1 MSQQQVTGRDTR
13 ADWVIMQAVHDAFRR
28 DLDDMIGAAKRGQ
41 APRGR
46 WAVFRDQL
54 TYHHTAEDEALWP
67 AVRAKL
73 AGDPDG
79 MALLAAME
87 DEHGLIDPLLA
98 AVDEALLTAVDG
110 ALAPD
115 AAGPQVSEQLTRL
128 KATLASHLA
137 HEESAALPLVSS
149 LLTQAELTAVNR
161 RFRKLGGLRQA
172 SVMFP
177 WALSAAAPQTRDQ
190 VLRLLPPPARLLYAL
205 VWRPR
210 YARRAAAF
218 FAPGGER

>member
-1 MSQQQVTGRDTR
+1 MSRQETIRRDPS

-28 DLDDMIGAAKRGQ
+28 DLDDIIGAAR
-41 APRGR
+41 RGR
-46 WAVFRDQL
+46 APLGRWTVFRDQL

-73 AGDPDG
+73 TADPDG
-79 MALLAAME
+79 VALLAAME
-87 DEHGLIDPLLA
+87 DEHSLIDPLLE
-98 AVDEALLTAVDG
+98 AVDD
-110 ALAPD
+110 ALALD
-115 AAGPQVSEQLTRL
+115 AAGPQVGELLTRL
-128 KATLASHLA
+128 KATLVSHLA

-177 WALSAAAPQTRDQ
+177 WALSATAPQTRDQ

-218 FAPGGER
+218 DPA

>member
-1 MSQQQVTGRDTR
+1 MSDQQATGRDTR
-13 ADWVIMQAVHDAFRR
+13 ADWVIMQAVHAAFRR
-28 DLDDMIGAAKRGQ
+28 DLDAMIGAANRGR

-46 WAVFRDQL
+46 WTVFRDQL

-73 AGDPDG
+73 TGDPG
-79 MALLAAME
+79 GVALLAAME
-87 DEHGLIDPLLA
+87 DEHSLIDPLLA
-98 AVDEALLTAVDG
+98 AVDA
-110 ALAPD
+110 ALALD
-115 AAGPQVSEQLTRL
+115 AAGPQVSELLTRL

-137 HEESAALPLVSS
+137 HEESAALPLVSA

-177 WALSAAAPQTRDQ
+177 WALSATAPQTRDQ

-218 FAPGGER
+218 DPA

>member
-1 MSQQQVTGRDTR
+1 MSGQETTGRDTS

-28 DLDDMIGAAKRGQ
+28 DLDDMIGAAKRGK
-41 APRGR
+41 APREH
-46 WAVFRDQL
+46 WTVFRDQL
-54 TYHHTAEDEALWP
+54 TFHHTGEDEALWP

-73 AGDPDG
+73 TGDPDG
-79 MALLAAME
+79 VALLEAME
-87 DEHGLIDPLLA
+87 NEHSLIDPLLA
-98 AVDEALLTAVDG
+98 AVDA
-110 ALAPD
+110 ALAVD
-115 AAGPQVSEQLTRL
+115 AAGPQVSEMLTRL

-137 HEESAALPLVSS
+137 HEESAALPLVSA

-177 WALSAAAPQTRDQ
+177 WALSATAPQTRVQ

-218 FAPGGER
+218 DPA

>member
-1 MSQQQVTGRDTR
+1 MSRQETIGRDTS
-13 ADWVIMQAVHDAFRR
+13 ADWVIMQAVHGAFRR
-28 DLDDMIGAAKRGQ
+28 DLDDMIGAAR
-41 APRGR
+41 RGR
-46 WAVFRDQL
+46 APLGRWTVFRDQL

-73 AGDPDG
+73 TADPDG
-79 MALLAAME
+79 VALLAAME
-87 DEHGLIDPLLA
+87 DEHSLIDPLLE
-98 AVDEALLTAVDG
+98 AVDD
-110 ALAPD
+110 ALALD
-115 AAGPQVSEQLTRL
+115 AAGPQVGELLTRL
-128 KATLASHLA
+128 KATLVSHLA

-161 RFRKLGGLRQA
+161 RFRQLGGLRQA

-177 WALSAAAPQTRDQ
+177 WALSGTAPQTRDQ

-218 FAPGGER
+218 DLA